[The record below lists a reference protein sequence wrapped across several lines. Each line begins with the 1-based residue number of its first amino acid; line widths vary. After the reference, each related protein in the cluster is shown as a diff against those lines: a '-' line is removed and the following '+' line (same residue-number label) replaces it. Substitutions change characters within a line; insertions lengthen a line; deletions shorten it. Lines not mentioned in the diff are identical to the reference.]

1 MRLLAWDIDEKYDVK
16 LQLED
21 MLDQYDEDMRKML
34 QDDRPPQD
42 TTTQSHEE

>member
-21 MLDQYDEDMRKML
+21 MLDQFDEDMRKML
-34 QDDRPPQD
+34 QDDGTRQESTVGP
-42 TTTQSHEE
+42 HEE

>member
-21 MLDQYDEDMRKML
+21 MLDTFDEDMRKML
-34 QDDRPPQD
+34 QDDGIPQD